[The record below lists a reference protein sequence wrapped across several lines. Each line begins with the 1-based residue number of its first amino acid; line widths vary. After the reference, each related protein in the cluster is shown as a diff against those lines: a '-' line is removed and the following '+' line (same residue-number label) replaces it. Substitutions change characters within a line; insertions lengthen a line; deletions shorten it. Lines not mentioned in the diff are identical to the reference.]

1 MRNQAWKVPEV
12 AAQDQEV
19 TRYTHLVLGHGVELR
34 GEGAV
39 VCVVEQRAAL
49 LQALGDE
56 GGLQLLVALLVTCNS
71 NTVNISATRKWLLL
85 LYKAAGKNNAT

>member
-1 MRNQAWKVPEV
+1 MPEV
-12 AAQDQEV
+12 AAQDQEA
-19 TRYTHLVLGHGVELR
+19 TRYTHRVLGHGVELR

-71 NTVNISATRKWLLL
+71 NTVNISATRK
-85 LYKAAGKNNAT
+85 

>member
-1 MRNQAWKVPEV
+1 MPEV

-56 GGLQLLVALLVTCNS
+56 GGLKLLVALLVTCNT
-71 NTVNISATRKWLLL
+71 NTVNISATRK
-85 LYKAAGKNNAT
+85 

>member
-1 MRNQAWKVPEV
+1 MPEV
-12 AAQDQEV
+12 AVQDQEV
-19 TRYTHLVLGHGVELR
+19 IRYTHLVLGHGVELR

-71 NTVNISATRKWLLL
+71 NTVTISATRK
-85 LYKAAGKNNAT
+85 

>member
-1 MRNQAWKVPEV
+1 MCFIIICSLCAC
-12 AAQDQEV
+12 AQPGVKSARSCSSGSEV

-49 LQALGDE
+49 LEALGDE

-71 NTVNISATRKWLLL
+71 NTVTISATRK
-85 LYKAAGKNNAT
+85 

>member
-1 MRNQAWKVPEV
+1 MCATRREKCQKL
-12 AAQDQEV
+12 QLRIRRF

-49 LQALGDE
+49 LEALGDE

-71 NTVNISATRKWLLL
+71 NTVTISATRK
-85 LYKAAGKNNAT
+85 

>member
-1 MRNQAWKVPEV
+1 MPEV
-12 AAQDQEV
+12 AVQDQEV
-19 TRYTHLVLGHGVELR
+19 TRYTYLILGHGVELR

-39 VCVVEQRAAL
+39 VCVIEQRAAL

-71 NTVNISATRKWLLL
+71 NTVNISATRK
-85 LYKAAGKNNAT
+85 

>member
-1 MRNQAWKVPEV
+1 MPEV
-12 AAQDQEV
+12 AVQDQEV
-19 TRYTHLVLGHGVELR
+19 TLTHLVLGHGVELR

-49 LQALGDE
+49 LEALGDQ

-71 NTVNISATRKWLLL
+71 NTVNISATRK
-85 LYKAAGKNNAT
+85 

>member
-1 MRNQAWKVPEV
+1 MPEV
-12 AAQDQEV
+12 AVQDQEV
-19 TRYTHLVLGHGVELR
+19 IRYTHLVLGHGVELR

-71 NTVNISATRKWLLL
+71 NTVNISATRK
-85 LYKAAGKNNAT
+85 